1 MASPKQRKKRAKAM
15 LLREQERETITEVI
29 PKKVVVVEEPVEV
42 AEVETAEE
50 EVVEEVVEAPKK
62 KVRSIREILND

>member
-1 MASPKQRKKRAKAM
+1 MASPKQRKKRARAM
-15 LLREQERETITEVI
+15 LLREQERETVTEVI
-29 PKKVVVVEEPVEV
+29 PKRVVVVEEPVEV

-62 KVRSIREILND
+62 KARSIREILND

>member
-1 MASPKQRKKRAKAM
+1 M
-15 LLREQERETITEVI
+15 LLREQERETVTEVI

-62 KVRSIREILND
+62 KARSIREILND